1 MNKVQDA
8 LANEKLNISGIIFAD
23 KIPVIKTFSPSQSS
37 GRYKSGFVFMLKG
50 KCRYEFESDSFDMDV
65 GDIVYIPE
73 GANYRCVHISEPKE
87 TRYYVLDFNIS
98 DCDGKPMNLSLFP
111 MKFQGCDKY
120 RLRSLFEKVPEVYN
134 VYEFSN
140 HLMLKSVLM
149 EILYVVSK
157 AENVLGISNPR
168 YDDIKR
174 ALSYVE
180 MHYKDNMSSED
191 LAKMYNMSHSHFRR
205 LFVKAAGYPPTLYRN
220 RIRVHK
226 AYEMLI
232 NSNMSITQIS
242 EAVGFCDV
250 YYFSTIFKKIIG
262 VSPSMVRK

>member
-50 KCRYEFESDSFDMDV
+50 KCKYEFESDSFDIRM
-65 GDIVYIPE
+65 GDIVYVPE
-73 GANYRCVHISEPKE
+73 GSNYCCTHLTEPKE
-87 TRYYVLDFNIS
+87 TRYYVLDFDLT
-98 DCDGKPMNLSLFP
+98 DCEGKIMNLSSCPVRFD
-111 MKFQGCDKY
+111 GCDKGK
-120 RLRSLFEKVPEVYN
+120 LKFLFEKVLEVYN

-140 HLMLKSVLM
+140 HLILKSVLM

-174 ALSYVE
+174 ALNYVE
-180 MHYKDNMSSED
+180 THYKDNVSSEE
-191 LAKMYNMSHSHFRR
+191 LAKMFNISHSHFRR

-232 NSNMSITQIS
+232 NSELSISQIS

-250 YYFSTIFKKIIG
+250 YYFSTMFKKIIG
-262 VSPSMVRK
+262 VSPSMLRK